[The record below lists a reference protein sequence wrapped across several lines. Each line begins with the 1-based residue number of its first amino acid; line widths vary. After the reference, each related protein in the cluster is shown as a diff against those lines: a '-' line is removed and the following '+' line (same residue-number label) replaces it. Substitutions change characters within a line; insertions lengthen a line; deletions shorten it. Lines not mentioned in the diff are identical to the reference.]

1 MRLYTALSAQAV
13 DEPLPLAIAGYNGGE
28 EAVLR
33 WMSLYDD
40 AVTAE
45 RFGEDVGYTETRRYV
60 RKVLGYLMAYRY
72 VYGDD

>member
-1 MRLYTALSAQAV
+1 MSHF
-13 DEPLPLAIAGYNGGE
+13 PLAIAGYNGGE

-72 VYGDD
+72 VMGMIKTCEVDRKRC